1 MFHVGGTAAMG
12 KVVDAELKVYEVE
25 NLRVID
31 ASVMPLP
38 IAAHYQ
44 ACVYALAE
52 QGADIVGEDL

>member
-12 KVVDAELKVYEVE
+12 KIVDADLKVYGVE
-25 NLRVID
+25 NLRVVD
-31 ASVMPLP
+31 ASVMPVP

-52 QGADIVGEDL
+52 QGADIIGKVL